1 VSTAIRVV
9 LADDER
15 LVRAGFRMI
24 LMGEPDITVVAEAVD
39 GREAVDVVRRVR
51 PDVVLMDIRMPE
63 LDGLAATRQI
73 LDAPGTPP
81 RIIVLTTF
89 DLDEYVFE
97 ALRSGASGF
106 LLKDAP
112 EHQLLAAIRV
122 AADGGS
128 IFAPAVTRR
137 LIERFT
143 TVPDPFHGRPD
154 LGRLTPREL
163 EVLHLIA
170 EGLSN
175 GEIASRLVVTQHT
188 AKTHVA
194 HILDKLGLRDRVQAV
209 VVAYETGLVRPGDRL

>member
-1 VSTAIRVV
+1 MTIRVV

-15 LVRAGFRMI
+15 LVRAGLRMI
-24 LMGEPDITVVAEAVD
+24 LAGEPDITVVAEAED
-39 GREAVDVVRRVR
+39 GRDAVEVVRRAA
-51 PDVVLMDIRMPE
+51 PDVVLMDIRMPQ

-73 LDAPGTPP
+73 LAAPGTPP

-112 EHQLLAAIRV
+112 EPQLLAAIRV

-128 IFAPAVTRR
+128 MFAPAVTRR

-143 TVPDPFHGRPD
+143 TRPDPLRRRPD

-175 GEIASRLVVTQHT
+175 GEIAARLVVTEHT

-209 VVAYETGLVRPGDRL
+209 VVAYESGLVTPGDIG